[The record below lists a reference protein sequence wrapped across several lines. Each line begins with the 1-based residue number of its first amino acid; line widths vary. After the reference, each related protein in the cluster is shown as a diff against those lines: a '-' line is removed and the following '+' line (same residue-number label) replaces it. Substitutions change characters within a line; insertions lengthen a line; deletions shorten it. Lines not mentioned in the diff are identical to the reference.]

1 MELKRSIPRSP
12 LLRRL
17 PPLMTEAIISLV
29 DSKDLLSLFGARDQ
43 NVKELRERF
52 HVDITHRDGKIR
64 VCGEGPS
71 VSQATE
77 AIEELKLLVERKGV
91 IGELDLARIIARI
104 TGDKEVPTQPPI
116 SVLSS
121 GRQIKPRTAGQD
133 RYIAAIRTHSLT
145 FAEGPAGT
153 GKTYLAVAVAVEA
166 LRNKELR
173 KIVLVRPAVEAGES
187 LGFLPGDLQAKINP
201 YLRPLLDA
209 LHEMMEY
216 DQIKR
221 HMEEDVIEVVPLAY
235 MRGRTLNDAFIILD
249 EAQNTTVSQMKMF
262 LTRMGENS
270 KIVVCGDP
278 TQVDLPP
285 NQRSGF
291 TDALV
296 RLRPV
301 EGCAQIKLEK
311 SDIVRHRLVRDIVKA
326 YEDTEEPRRGLRRD
340 KRRSR

>member
-1 MELKRSIPRSP
+1 MPER
-12 LLRRL
+12 LLS
-17 PPLMTEAIISLV
+17 LMTEAIITLV
-29 DSKDLLSLFGARDQ
+29 NTNDLLTLFGARDH
-43 NVKELRERF
+43 NVRELRQKFDVE
-52 HVDITHRDGKIR
+52 ITHRDGKIR
-64 VCGEGPS
+64 IAGEGAA

-77 AIEELKLLVERKGV
+77 VIEELKSIVEKKGAV
-91 IGELDLARIIARI
+91 AEIDLARVIANV
-104 TGDKEVPTQPPI
+104 TGDEEVPTQAPI

-121 GRQIKPRTAGQD
+121 GRQVKPRTAGQD
-133 RYIAAIRTHSLT
+133 RYIEAIRKHSLT
-145 FAEGPAGT
+145 FASGPAGT

-166 LRNKELR
+166 LREQELR

-216 DQIKR
+216 EQIRR

-249 EAQNTTVSQMKMF
+249 EAQNTTISQMKMF

-278 TQVDLPP
+278 TQIDLPS

-291 TDALV
+291 SDAV
-296 RLRPV
+296 SRLSTV
-301 EGCAQIKLEK
+301 KGCAQISLQK
-311 SDIVRHRLVRDIVKA
+311 SDIVRHRLVRDIVNA
-326 YEDTEEPRRGLRRD
+326 YDDTDQQRNGSRRD

>member
-1 MELKRSIPRSP
+1 
-12 LLRRL
+12 
-17 PPLMTEAIISLV
+17 MTEAIISLV
-29 DSKDLLSLFGARDQ
+29 DSNDLLSLFGARDQ
-43 NVKELRERF
+43 NLRELRQRF
-52 HVDITHRDGKIR
+52 DVEITHRDGKIR
-64 VCGEGPS
+64 IAGDGAS

-77 AIEELKLLVERKGV
+77 VLEDLKNIVERKGTV
-91 IGELDLARIIARI
+91 GEIDLARVIANV
-104 TGDKEVPTQPPI
+104 TGDKEVPTQDPI

-121 GRQIKPRTAGQD
+121 GRQIKPRTSGQD
-133 RYIAAIRTHSLT
+133 RYIKAIRNHALT
-145 FAEGPAGT
+145 FASGPAGT

-166 LRNKELR
+166 LRECELR

-216 DQIKR
+216 EQIKR

-249 EAQNTTVSQMKMF
+249 EAQNTTISQMKMF

-278 TQVDLPP
+278 TQIDLPS
-285 NQRSGF
+285 NQRSGYS
-291 TDALV
+291 DAV
-296 RLRPV
+296 ARLHNV
-301 EGCAQIKLEK
+301 KDCAQIRLEK
-311 SDIVRHRLVRDIVKA
+311 SDIVRHRLVQDIVNA
-326 YEDTEEPRRGLRRD
+326 YEDTEQTRPGVGRD
-340 KRRSR
+340 KRRNR